1 MGARKRVKSASRGM
15 NAISTQKLARGRV
28 NEGSVEVGIAFREL
42 DEAEIALR
50 QALGALPD
58 D

>member
-1 MGARKRVKSASRGM
+1 M